1 MSLYSKIQSLI
12 AVISQNFTRI
22 STALSRK
29 IDTPSTASSG
39 QVLTYNGSAW
49 VASTPSG
56 GASVYISDTE
66 PSSPTDGM
74 LWIDTVDDTL
84 DGVITNGI
92 NLSY

>member
-1 MSLYSKIQSLI
+1 MLYSKIQSLI

-74 LWIDTVDDTL
+74 LWIDTVDDTF